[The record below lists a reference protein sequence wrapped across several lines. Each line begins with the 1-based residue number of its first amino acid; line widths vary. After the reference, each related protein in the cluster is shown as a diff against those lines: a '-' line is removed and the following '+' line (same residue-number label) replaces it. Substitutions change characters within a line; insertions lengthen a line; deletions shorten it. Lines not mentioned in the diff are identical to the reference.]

1 MANKN
6 IDNTDNGTGVFNTKV
21 PGMDEAADIQE
32 ALRIYHYG
40 SKTPPATE
48 ADIVRPSLVGHI
60 KDIKTD
66 IAAINAK
73 GIGST
78 YTANEPSSIVDG
90 MIWVDSD
97 LTGGSEVQ
105 FATSQYQ
112 TTAPTTGL
120 VNGLIWIKKGTSPL
134 EMWVYDSSTTVF
146 VKVGA

>member
-48 ADIVRPSLVGHI
+48 ADIVRPSLVGHL

-66 IAAINAK
+66 IAAISAK

-78 YTANEPSSIVDG
+78 YRSEEPTSIIDG

-97 LTGGSEVQ
+97 LTGGSGVEL
-105 FATSQYQ
+105 ATSQYQ
-112 TTAPTTGL
+112 TEEPSTGL

-134 EMWVYDSSTTVF
+134 EMWVYDSSTSSF

>member
-40 SKTPPATE
+40 SKTPPASE

-78 YTANEPSSIVDG
+78 YTASEPSSIVDG

-97 LTGGSEVQ
+97 LTGGSGIQ

-112 TTAPTTGL
+112 SATPTTGL

-134 EMWVYDSSTTVF
+134 EMWVYDSSTTSF